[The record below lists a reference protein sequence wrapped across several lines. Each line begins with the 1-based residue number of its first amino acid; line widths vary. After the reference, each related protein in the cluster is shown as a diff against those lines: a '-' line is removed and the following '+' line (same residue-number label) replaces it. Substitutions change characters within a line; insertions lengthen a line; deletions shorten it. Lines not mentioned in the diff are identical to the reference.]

1 MKKMFYTAIVLLTI
15 ACNNTN
21 KEAKQE
27 VPQIV
32 QTKENSKLVASW
44 SNDKAKDSVVSFAA
58 DGKVS
63 GASIETKQ
71 YATWTLIGADTLVLA
86 NATAKDTFM
95 VGKLTETDLEITKGD
110 YVTGTTTSYK
120 KK

>member
-1 MKKMFYTAIVLLTI
+1 MKKICYLPIIVLSF

-27 VPQIV
+27 VPQVV

-44 SNDKAKDSVVSFAA
+44 SNDKAKDSVISFST

-63 GASIETKQ
+63 GAAIDAKQ
-71 YATWTLIGADTLVLA
+71 YNNWSLVGADTLILS
-86 NATAKDTFM
+86 NATTKDTFM

-110 YVTGTTTSYK
+110 YVTGTTNSFK

>member
-1 MKKMFYTAIVLLTI
+1 MKKIFYSTITVLTI

-27 VPQIV
+27 VPVVV

-44 SNDKAKDSVVSFAA
+44 SNDKAKDSIVTFAA
-58 DGKVS
+58 DGKVT
-63 GASIETKQ
+63 GATIEAKQ
-71 YATWTLIGADTLVLA
+71 YANWTLIGADTLVLA
-86 NATAKDTFM
+86 SAATKDTFM

-110 YVTGTTTSYK
+110 YVTGTTSSYK